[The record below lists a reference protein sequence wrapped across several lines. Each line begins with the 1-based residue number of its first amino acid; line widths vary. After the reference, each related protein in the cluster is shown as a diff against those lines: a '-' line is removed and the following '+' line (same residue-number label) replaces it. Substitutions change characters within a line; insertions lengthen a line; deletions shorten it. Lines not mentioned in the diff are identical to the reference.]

1 MFFKGIMNDVSSIA
15 AIPAVPYGI
24 RFQQFIKKKVIR
36 LDVPEKQKFTNL
48 EKLKDQIF
56 NDE

>member
-36 LDVPEKQKFTNL
+36 LDVPEK
-48 EKLKDQIF
+48 
-56 NDE
+56 